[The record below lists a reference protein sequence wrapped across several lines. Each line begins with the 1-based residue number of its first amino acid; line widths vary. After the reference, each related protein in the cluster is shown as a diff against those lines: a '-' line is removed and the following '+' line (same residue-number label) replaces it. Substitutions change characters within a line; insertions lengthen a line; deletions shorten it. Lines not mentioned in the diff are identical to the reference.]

1 MLRPMVATTA
11 VTAALILLAGCG
23 GDDKKSAS
31 GSENNGGSSST
42 SPTPSAPAA
51 PTFDPP
57 KAFTAAAAY
66 PVPDYEGRGMYDEP
80 KRGMV
85 GQVALVVNY
94 RGITGRDMAD
104 PSKAWEISSAAA
116 DTTKV
121 SDASDPMVAKV
132 DGKDVAVVAYAESDK
147 GNGTQKP
154 SGLVVVHWID
164 VMTGQKV
171 AEVSAKVSTLQG
183 TGDLASGTPSLTTA
197 SVDAETG
204 QVAVGVTTAGGVEE
218 QTVYADPAT
227 KKSTVLPD
235 ISPAAVHAGVVAG
248 TQSKSS
254 EKGDGSVRLVDG
266 ASGKVTKQV
275 PLKQAYLEPLTG
287 GAKYA
292 YFYGHKEATYA
303 GGTQGEAFFAI
314 DLSTGAVAQTVA
326 AAPSDYDVK
335 VACLS
340 DQAAAVVC
348 TSTTQQGHPLE
359 VLGFDDSTGKKT
371 WGFTDKS
378 EGRVVPRVT
387 AAFHGVVYA
396 QTEAQPVLLDA
407 KTGQDLPSAGSSE
420 SPSAGE
426 TPSSSDTPSDSGSP
440 TAGDTPSDTQSAG
453 GSDMSLFNGK
463 PESPDAVSP
472 YGGIYGQL
480 PQGNSVGST
489 DLQSV
494 TVFLKP
500 TA

>member
-23 GDDKKSAS
+23 GDDKKSDA
-31 GSENNGGSSST
+31 GAENNGGTTST
-42 SPTPSAPAA
+42 SQTPSTPAVPA
-51 PTFDPP
+51 FDPP
-57 KAFTAAAAY
+57 KAFTAGAAY
-66 PVPDYEGRGMYDEP
+66 PVPDYDGRGMYDDP
-80 KRGMV
+80 KRGMI

-94 RGITGRDMAD
+94 RGITGRDIVD
-104 PSKAWEISSAAA
+104 PSKAWEINSAAA
-116 DTTKV
+116 DTIKV
-121 SDASDPMVAKV
+121 SDASNPMVAKV

-164 VMTGQKV
+164 VTTGQKV
-171 AEVSAKVSTLQG
+171 AEVSTKVSTLQG

-197 SVDAETG
+197 AVDPETG
-204 QVAVGVTTAGGVEE
+204 QVAVGVVLAGSAGSD

-227 KKSTVLPD
+227 KKSTVVPE

-254 EKGDGSVRLVDG
+254 EKADGSVRLVDG
-266 ASGKVTKQV
+266 ATGKVTKQV
-275 PLKQAYLEPLTG
+275 PLKQAYLEPLPG
-287 GAKYA
+287 GSKFA
-292 YFYGHKEATYA
+292 YFYGHKEASYS
-303 GGTQGEAFFAI
+303 GGTTGEAFFVI

-326 AAPSDYDVK
+326 AAPSDSDVN
-335 VACLS
+335 VACLP
-340 DQAAAVVC
+340 DQATAVVC

-387 AAFHGVVYA
+387 ATFHGVVYA
-396 QTEAQPVLLDA
+396 QTEAQPVVLDA
-407 KTGQDLPSAGSSE
+407 KTGQDLPGASSSE
-420 SPSAGE
+420 TPSTGE
-426 TPSSSDTPSDSGSP
+426 TPSDSTSP
-440 TAGDTPSDTQSAG
+440 TAGDTPSDTRSAG
-453 GSDMSLFNGK
+453 GSDMSLYDGK
-463 PESPDAVSP
+463 PRSPEAVSP

-494 TVFLKP
+494 TIYLKP